1 MAQLIKLQDYISR
14 YEWNAY
20 RYPSQYMR
28 LKQDNWKKLQ
38 YMSENDNASEV
49 EEEDFA
55 EQTSTFSKWKSF
67 IKTGNWYTEEEDS
80 ADKDNRLPR
89 TEKDL
94 KQYFLDKLF
103 PLQLKWAT
111 STVTDVSFMDKR
123 FYHDDR
129 LKFFLQRF
137 PDTYLLLYYP
147 IFNIKNA
154 PVDGEII
161 LLSPIGIE
169 IIYLIEKKPNAKI
182 VADDER
188 TWVVEDRDEQS
199 KILSPMIAL
208 KRTEQLVKSIL
219 NIDDIEFPVTKIVLS
234 RFNNIEFHS
243 EPFNTRIIG
252 KYNYE
257 KWFREKRSLVSPLKS
272 SQLKI
277 ADLLLKNCQSTSVK
291 RPEWEEDNNTFSVGK
306 EDV

>member
-14 YEWNAY
+14 YEWNPY

-28 LKQDNWKKLQ
+28 LKQDNWRKLQ
-38 YMSENDNASEV
+38 YMEDNDNTVEV
-49 EEEDFA
+49 EEEEHA
-55 EQTSTFSKWKSF
+55 EQTSKFSKWKSF
-67 IKTGNWYTEEEDS
+67 IKTGNWQAEEKESVDE
-80 ADKDNRLPR
+80 DNRLPK

-147 IFNIKNA
+147 IFNIKKA

-188 TWVVEDRDEQS
+188 TWIIKESDEQS

-219 NIDDIEFPVTKIVLS
+219 SLEDIEFPINKVVLS
-234 RFNNIEFHS
+234 RVNNIEFHS
-243 EPFNTRIIG
+243 EPFNTKIIG

-257 KWFREKRSLVSPLKS
+257 KWFKEKRSLVSPLKS

-277 ADLLLKNCQSTSVK
+277 ADLLLKNCRSTSVK
-291 RPEWEEDNNTFSVGK
+291 RPEWEEDTNTFSVGK
-306 EDV
+306 EDL

>member
-14 YEWNAY
+14 YEWNPY

-28 LKQDNWKKLQ
+28 LKQDNWKKIQ
-38 YMSENDNASEV
+38 YQSENENTVEA
-49 EEEDFA
+49 EEEGHV
-55 EQTSTFSKWKSF
+55 EQNSAFSKWKSF
-67 IKTGNWYTEEEDS
+67 FKTGNWHAEEKDSDEEE
-80 ADKDNRLPR
+80 NNLPK

-137 PDTYLLLYYP
+137 PDTYLLMYYP

-169 IIYLIEKKPNAKI
+169 IIYIIEEEPKAKI

-188 TWVVEDRDEQS
+188 TWIVKDKEEQS

-208 KRTEQLVKSIL
+208 KRTEQLVRSIL
-219 NIDDIEFPVTKIVLS
+219 SIEDIEFPVNKVVLS
-234 RFNNIEFHS
+234 RVNNIEFHS
-243 EPFNTRIIG
+243 EPFNTKIIG
-252 KYNYE
+252 KYSYE
-257 KWFREKRSLVSPLKS
+257 KWFKEKRSLVSPLKS

-277 ADLLLKNCQSTSVK
+277 ADLLLKNCRSTFVK
-291 RPEWEEDNNTFSVGK
+291 RPEWEEDTNTFSVGK